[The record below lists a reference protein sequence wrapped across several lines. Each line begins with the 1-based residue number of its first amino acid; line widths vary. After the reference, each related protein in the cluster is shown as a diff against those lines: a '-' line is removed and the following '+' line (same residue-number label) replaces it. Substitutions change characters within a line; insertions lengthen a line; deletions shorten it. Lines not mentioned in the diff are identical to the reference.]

1 MEKKRLWLGLVIGVL
16 ILLILITAFGE
27 ISNTGDVVLSC
38 NFDAEC
44 PVGQICN
51 ANHQCV
57 AQCMSDSDCSVG
69 QICNANHQCVAQCMS
84 DSDCSVGKVCIGG
97 KCSTQ
102 RHLCTKFTCKIKY
115 LIMKF
120 FRKA

>member
-69 QICNANHQCVAQCMS
+69 
-84 DSDCSVGKVCIGG
+84 KVCIGG